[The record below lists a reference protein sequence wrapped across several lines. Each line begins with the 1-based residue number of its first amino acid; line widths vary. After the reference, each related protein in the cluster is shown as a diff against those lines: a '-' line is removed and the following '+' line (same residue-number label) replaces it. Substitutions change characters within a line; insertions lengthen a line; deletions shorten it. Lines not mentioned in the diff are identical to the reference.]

1 MIGMPT
7 RRYCTKPENRRY
19 LQSIRVLEDFMD
31 RRLLPLF
38 MLLAFAACDT
48 LTTSEHISE
57 FWRPISEPNLLL
69 PLDQAQ
75 KKLDF
80 DISQCHC
87 GIFPANMSHAD
98 AVGFQPDQQQ
108 LAATAVTVT
117 PDQDSGQCLQQ
128 PSLVVSECM
137 RARGWEVT
145 NCSGRMPLPGGGSL
159 CTSYSTSTS
168 STTIQ

>member
-1 MIGMPT
+1 M
-7 RRYCTKPENRRY
+7 NRR
-19 LQSIRVLEDFMD
+19 F
-31 RRLLPLF
+31 LPFL
-38 MLLAFAACDT
+38 LLAAIAACST
-48 LTTSEHISE
+48 VTKSEHISE

-69 PLDQAQ
+69 SLDQAQ

-87 GIFPANMSHAD
+87 GIFPTNMTQAD
-98 AVGFQPDQQQ
+98 AVNFQPDEQQM
-108 LAATAVTVT
+108 AATSVTVT
-117 PDQDSGQCLQQ
+117 PDKDSGECMQQ

-159 CTSYSTSTS
+159 CTAYSTEDNK
-168 STTIQ
+168 